1 MITYAETTGPR
12 AVIVK
17 KKSEA
22 KYERSRAL
30 K

>member
-1 MITYAETTGPR
+1 MITYAETIGPR

-17 KKSEA
+17 KNDA